1 MFAKLLKHEWRAN
14 RLLLTI
20 LTLSLAGVGVVAT
33 AVLRVLVNY
42 WDLLF
47 DSDNFSM
54 TMTGMGLVSV
64 LVVCAVGL
72 AVYAAGVRIWLLIR
86 FYKHKFTDEGY
97 LTFTLPVKTWQI
109 FWSSF
114 LHMYIWMVISDIAVG
129 IVLAAVLLIGT
140 STQGLVNQEAV
151 DFLKIVWDWVVGIN
165 WADIAEI
172 FGSDM
177 LFTAILALLQALI
190 SPFYTL
196 IVPMACITVGA
207 VIVKKYKLLT
217 AIGLYLGVLAVSSVV
232 SSTVS
237 MLPTMLIITS
247 GNATNLTDMMNIS
260 TAIEFLITAGLTVT
274 GYILSM
280 RLMSKKLNLP

>member
-14 RLLLTI
+14 RLLLAI

-33 AVLRVLVNY
+33 VALRLLVNY
-42 WDLLF
+42 GDLLF
-47 DSDNFSM
+47 DSENISLSM
-54 TMTGMGLVSV
+54 TGLGLVSV
-64 LVVCAVGL
+64 VLVCAIGL
-72 AVYAAGVRIWLLIR
+72 AIYSVGVRIWLLIR

-109 FWSSF
+109 FWSSL

-140 STQGLVNQEAV
+140 STQGLVNQDAI
-151 DFLKIVWDWVVGIN
+151 DFLKLLWDWLVGID
-165 WADIAEI
+165 WSDFAEI

-177 LFTAILALLQALI
+177 LWTAILALLQALV

-196 IVPMACITVGA
+196 IVPMACITIGA
-207 VIVKKYKLLT
+207 VIVKKFKLLT
-217 AIGLYLGVLAVSSVV
+217 AIGLYLGVQAVSGILESMA
-232 SSTVS
+232 S
-237 MLPTMLIITS
+237 MLPTMLLVT
-247 GNATNLTDMMNIS
+247 GGTTDLTDMMNLSSLIQL
-260 TAIEFLITAGLTVT
+260 LITVGLTVT